1 VQNVSRETEG
11 KILFSRQ
18 RYKWKDNMTMEL
30 ALIRSEEVEWIQL
43 ADNGVEYRLSECYK
57 KPLGSHKSDE
67 FLYQVNNYRL

>member
-11 KILFSRQ
+11 KILFFRQ
-18 RYKWKDNMTMEL
+18 RYKWKDNKTMEL

-57 KPLGSHKSDE
+57 KLWGLIKVTNFSI
-67 FLYQVNNYRL
+67 R